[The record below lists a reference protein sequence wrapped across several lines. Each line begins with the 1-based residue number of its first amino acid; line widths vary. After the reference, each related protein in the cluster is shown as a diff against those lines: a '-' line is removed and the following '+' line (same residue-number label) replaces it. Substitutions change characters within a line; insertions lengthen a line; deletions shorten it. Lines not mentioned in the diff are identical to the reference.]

1 MVAKGYVIC
10 SALHK
15 KTAAE
20 LKNSQHPAIQTI
32 TAGDKSKASSAFSKM
47 YNQHY
52 SQITLI

>member
-1 MVAKGYVIC
+1 MVAKGHVIC

-15 KTAAE
+15 EIAAG
-20 LKNSQHPAIQTI
+20 LKNSWHPAIQTI
-32 TAGDKSKASSAFSKM
+32 TAGGKSKASSALSKM